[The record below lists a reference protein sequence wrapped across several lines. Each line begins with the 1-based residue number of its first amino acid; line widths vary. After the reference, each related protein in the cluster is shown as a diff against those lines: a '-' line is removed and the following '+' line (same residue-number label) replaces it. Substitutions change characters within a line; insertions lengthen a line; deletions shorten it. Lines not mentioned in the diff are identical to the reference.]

1 MDCWHCR
8 KTAVGSCRFC
18 GRGICADHVET
29 LPYVIDLFKPGDVTQ
44 ALIVEDALYCG
55 ACKPRP
61 DPLSLPEL
69 DEKM

>member
-29 LPYVIDLFKPGDVTQ
+29 LPFVLELFRSRDVTQ
-44 ALIVEDALYCG
+44 ALIVEDALFCG
-55 ACKPRP
+55 ACSPRP
-61 DPLSLPEL
+61 DPLALPEL
-69 DEKM
+69 DQEM